1 MRKKTAIVTDSNSG
15 ISQQEAEELG
25 IYVLAMPFMV
35 GETMYY
41 EGRTISREAFYDAL
55 RKDVPMSTSQ
65 PSLGEVGKLWEDVL
79 AEWEELVYIP
89 MTAALSGSC
98 GSAAALAEEY
108 GGRVQVADN
117 RAISLLQR
125 HSVNEAIALRDR
137 GADAR
142 EIKNILESRVG
153 RNRIYLGVESLHH
166 LRRGGRVSP
175 AAAAIGTALQIKPI
189 LSIDPEGFQVQ
200 AKVRGRKAMLQE
212 LLHMLQKDLDGPF
225 QGKDVS
231 LYVAYAG
238 REEDGAAWQEMARA
252 AFAPREVGMNPLP
265 LVIACHTGPDVFG
278 IGLVENLE
286 LD

>member
-15 ISQQEAEELG
+15 ISQREAEELG
-25 IYVLAMPFMV
+25 IYVLAMPFV
-35 GETMYY
+35 VEETLYY
-41 EGRTISREAFYDAL
+41 EGRTISREAFYEAL
-55 RKDVPMSTSQ
+55 RREAPMSTSQ
-65 PSLGEVGKLWEDVL
+65 PSLGEVGKLWDQVL

-98 GSAAALAEEY
+98 GSAAALAEDY
-108 GGRVQVADN
+108 GGRVRVADS
-117 RAISLLQR
+117 RTISLLQR
-125 HSVNEAIALRDR
+125 HSVRQAIALRDR

-142 EIKNILESRVG
+142 EIQQVLESQVG
-153 RNRIYLGVESLHH
+153 RSRIYLGVESLHH

-189 LSIDPEGFQVQ
+189 LSIDPEGFQVK

-212 LLHMLQKDLDGPF
+212 LLALLRRDLEGPF
-225 QGKDVS
+225 QGKRVS
-231 LYVAYAG
+231 LYAAYAG

-252 AFAPREVGMNPLP
+252 AFAPAEVEMNPLP

-278 IGLVENLE
+278 IGLAEE